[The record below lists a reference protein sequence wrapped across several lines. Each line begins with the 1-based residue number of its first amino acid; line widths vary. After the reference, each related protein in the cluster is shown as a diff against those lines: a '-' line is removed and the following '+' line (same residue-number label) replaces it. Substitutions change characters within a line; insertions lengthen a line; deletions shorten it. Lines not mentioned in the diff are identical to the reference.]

1 MAASQKTATRR
12 SIGSASRQQRKKGF
26 DMVALSGSSRNLLPG
41 SRLIGDA
48 DAARVITVSVY
59 VRKNPEARAVQP
71 IIR

>member
-1 MAASQKTATRR
+1 
-12 SIGSASRQQRKKGF
+12 
-26 DMVALSGSSRNLLPG
+26 MVALSGSSRNLLPG